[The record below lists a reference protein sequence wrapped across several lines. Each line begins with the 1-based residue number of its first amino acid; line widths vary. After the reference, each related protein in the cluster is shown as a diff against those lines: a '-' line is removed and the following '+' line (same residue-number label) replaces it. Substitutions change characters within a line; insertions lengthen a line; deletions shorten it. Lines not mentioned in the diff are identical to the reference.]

1 MALICSSKLLLFFF
15 IKQQPRSDISYFS
28 LIFFLV
34 CNEVPEE
41 PVLSPV
47 SNNVFE
53 RRLIVKY
60 IHENG
65 TDPINGEP
73 LTEDQLLEIKGRCN
87 KNEREG
93 RESGILINAH
103 LLNFSHAANPLVKPR
118 PPSATS
124 IPAILKLLQDEW
136 VCIMQS

>member
-15 IKQQPRSDISYFS
+15 KQQPSIQHILYLS
-28 LIFFLV
+28 LTFLV

-73 LTEDQLLEIKGRCN
+73 LTEDQLLEIKGRH
-87 KNEREG
+87 KSERD
-93 RESGILINAH
+93 
-103 LLNFSHAANPLVKPR
+103 
-118 PPSATS
+118 T
-124 IPAILKLLQDEW
+124 
-136 VCIMQS
+136 

>member
-1 MALICSSKLLLFFF
+1 MTCRSHNHVHAAVKMALTCSSELLPFFF
-15 IKQQPRSDISYFS
+15 KI
-28 LIFFLV
+28 LIPQFNILCLINLLKILV

-73 LTEDQLLEIKGRCN
+73 LTEDQLLEIKGKC
-87 KNEREG
+87 KSERYMQEE
-93 RESGILINAH
+93 RVRFQLMRTYS
-103 LLNFSHAANPLVKPR
+103 FFPLVYSK
-118 PPSATS
+118 SSGKATS
-124 IPAILKLLQDEW
+124 TF
-136 VCIMQS
+136 SY

>member
-1 MALICSSKLLLFFF
+1 MNFVPSTIGTE
-15 IKQQPRSDISYFS
+15 IKIWECDLQKPQPRACSCEIRKWRSSARVSCS
-28 LIFFLV
+28 LFQVILLDSTFCTFFLKFLV

-73 LTEDQLLEIKGRCN
+73 LTEDQLLEIKGRC
-87 KNEREG
+87 KSEG
-93 RESGILINAH
+93 DTRQE
-103 LLNFSHAANPLVKPR
+103 VKH
-118 PPSATS
+118 SN
-124 IPAILKLLQDEW
+124 
-136 VCIMQS
+136 

>member
-1 MALICSSKLLLFFF
+1 M
-15 IKQQPRSDISYFS
+15 
-28 LIFFLV
+28 
-34 CNEVPEE
+34 PEE

-73 LTEDQLLEIKGRCN
+73 LAEDQLLEIKG
-87 KNEREG
+87 
-93 RESGILINAH
+93 SAH
-103 LLNFSHAANPLVKPR
+103 VEIF
-118 PPSATS
+118 
-124 IPAILKLLQDEW
+124 
-136 VCIMQS
+136 VCEQL